1 MAVTKQQKVEILEK
15 ISQQIKTATS
25 IGFARTNTVTVAE
38 FDSIRNDLRQVNATY
53 TLAKKTLI
61 KKAVKDTL
69 GIDIEIAD
77 MPGQV
82 GIVCS
87 QEDAIAPLSK
97 VNAFIKANEKKE
109 KMFWVASIFEGT
121 LKNAEETKAIAGM
134 PSRET
139 LLGRLVGSMQAP
151 LAGLARWFDA
161 AAKDLETQGK
171 DSVGKLEA
179 KKEEKTVEAVAPTKE
194 ETKEEV
200 KTEETPVETAAETE
214 VAAEE
219 TKAE

>member
-1 MAVTKQQKVEILEK
+1 MAVTKQQKIETLAK
-15 ISQQIKTATS
+15 ISEQIKNATS

-38 FDSIRNDLRQVNATY
+38 FDTLRNDLRTIGATY

-82 GIVCS
+82 GMVCS
-87 QEDAIAPLSK
+87 SGDTIAPLSK

-109 KMFWVASIFEGT
+109 KMFWVASIFEGS
-121 LKNAEETKAIAGM
+121 LKNTEETQAIAGL
-134 PSRET
+134 PSKET

-161 AAKDLETQGK
+161 AAKEMEVQGK
-171 DSVGKLEA
+171 DTVGKLDA
-179 KKEEKTVEAVAPTKE
+179 QGSVVATPVKEEEKVAEA
-194 ETKEEV
+194 
-200 KTEETPVETAAETE
+200 KTEEVSVVVETAAETTPE
-214 VAAEE
+214 SSEE
-219 TKAE
+219 EKTA